1 MKKKIYY
8 WSPCLTKIGTI
19 KSTINSAVAMANYG
33 KVKFDVYLINSCGE
47 WDEHIDYLSDKNVN
61 LINFRFRFFK
71 YLPKNGFLKSR
82 ISYCLIYLFSFI
94 PLLKLLRKN
103 KPDFFIAHLI
113 TSLPL
118 TLLKFFKFE
127 TEFILRISGMPK
139 LNLFRKAFWKSLNSK
154 LKIITCPT
162 NELKNQLIKDKIF
175 DSSKIFY
182 LQDAILNI
190 EEFIQNSKLNDI
202 NISYADNKK
211 IIFAAGRLTRQKN
224 FSYLI
229 NEFNNFPENED
240 YILIIIGDGEE
251 REKLT
256 KIIKRNKLEN
266 KVFLVGYVKN
276 IFKYFLRGN
285 LFILS
290 SLWEEVGFVLVEAA
304 LSNLFIISSD
314 CPNGPKEFLNF
325 GKNGILF
332 KSNISGELTK
342 SLTDFNKRLSYKSD
356 LYALKKNAKKYTK
369 FRHFTVLN
377 NIICRQR

>member
-33 KVKFDVYLINSCGE
+33 KVKYDIYLINSCGE
-47 WDEHIDYLSDKNVN
+47 WDDYIDYLKDKNVN
-61 LINFRFRFFK
+61 LINFRFRIFK

-82 ISYCLIYLFSFI
+82 ISYILIYLFSFF
-94 PLLKLLRKN
+94 PLLKLLKKN
-103 KPDFFIAHLI
+103 KPDFLIAHLI

-118 TLLKFFKFE
+118 TLLKFFKFK

-139 LNLFRKAFWKSLNSK
+139 LNLFRKTLWKSLNSK

-162 NELKNQLIKDKIF
+162 HELKNQLINDNIF
-175 DSSKIFY
+175 DSNKIFY
-182 LQDAILNI
+182 LQDAILNM
-190 EEFIQNSKLNDI
+190 EEFIQNSKLNDV
-202 NISYADNKK
+202 NISYANGKK

-229 NEFNNFPENED
+229 DEFNNFSENKD

-251 REKLT
+251 KDKIK
-256 KIIKRNKLEN
+256 KIIERKKLEN

-276 IFKYFLRGN
+276 IFKYFLKGN

-304 LSNLFIISSD
+304 MSNLFIISSD

-332 KSNISGELTK
+332 KNNIPGELTK
-342 SLTDFNKRLSYKSD
+342 SLKDYNRRLNFKSD
-356 LYALKKNAKKYTK
+356 LYALKKNAMKYTK
-369 FRHFTVLN
+369 FRHFTVLDK
-377 NIICRQR
+377 IICQ

>member
-33 KVKFDVYLINSCGE
+33 KTKFDVYLINSCGE
-47 WDEHIDYLSDKNVN
+47 WDDYIDYLSDKNVN
-61 LINFRFRFFK
+61 LINFRFKIFK

-82 ISYCLIYLFSFI
+82 ISYILIYLFSFI
-94 PLLKLLRKN
+94 PLLKLLKKN
-103 KPDFFIAHLI
+103 KPDFLIAHLI

-118 TLLKFFKFE
+118 TLLKLFKFK
-127 TEFILRISGMPK
+127 TEFMLRISGMPK
-139 LNLFRKAFWKSLNSK
+139 LNLFRKTLWKSLNSK

-162 NELKNQLIKDKIF
+162 HELKNQLINENIF
-175 DSSKIFY
+175 DSNKVFY
-182 LQDAILNI
+182 LQDAILNM
-190 EEFIQNSKLNDI
+190 EEFIQNSKINDV
-202 NISYADNKK
+202 NISYADDKK

-229 NEFNNFPENED
+229 DEFSNFSENKD
-240 YILIIIGDGEE
+240 YILIIIGDGEDKD
-251 REKLT
+251 KLK
-256 KIIKRNKLEN
+256 KIIERKKLEN

-276 IFKYFLRGN
+276 IFKYFLKGN

-304 LSNLFIISSD
+304 MSNLFIISSD

-332 KSNISGELTK
+332 KNNIPGELTK
-342 SLTDFNKRLSYKSD
+342 SLTDYNRRLNFKSD
-356 LYALKKNAKKYTK
+356 LYALKKNAMKYTK
-369 FRHFTVLN
+369 FRHFTILDK
-377 NIICRQR
+377 IICQ

>member
-33 KVKFDVYLINSCGE
+33 KVKYDVYLINSCGE
-47 WDEHIDYLSDKNVN
+47 WDDYIDYLKDKNVN
-61 LINFRFRFFK
+61 LINFRFRIFK

-82 ISYCLIYLFSFI
+82 ISYILIYLFSFF
-94 PLLKLLRKN
+94 PLLKLLKKN
-103 KPDFFIAHLI
+103 KPDFLIAHLI

-139 LNLFRKAFWKSLNSK
+139 LNLFRKNLWKSLNKK

-162 NELKNQLIKDKIF
+162 NELKNQLINNNIF
-175 DSSKIFY
+175 DSNKILY
-182 LQDAILNI
+182 LQDAILNM
-190 EEFIQNSKLNDI
+190 EEFVQNSKLNDV
-202 NISYADNKK
+202 NIPYADDKK

-229 NEFNNFPENED
+229 DEFNNFSENND

-251 REKLT
+251 KDKLK
-256 KIIKRNKLEN
+256 KIIERNKLEN
-266 KVFLVGYVKN
+266 KVFLIGYVKN
-276 IFKYFLRGN
+276 IFKYFLKGN

-304 LSNLFIISSD
+304 MSNLFIISSD

-332 KSNISGELTK
+332 KNNIPGELTK
-342 SLTDFNKRLSYKSD
+342 SLTDYNRRLNFKSD
-356 LYALKKNAKKYTK
+356 LYALKKNAMKYTK
-369 FRHFTVLN
+369 FRHFTVLDK
-377 NIICRQR
+377 IICQ

>member
-33 KVKFDVYLINSCGE
+33 KVKYDVYLINSCGE
-47 WDEHIDYLSDKNVN
+47 WDDYIDYLRDKNVN
-61 LINFRFRFFK
+61 LINFRFRTFK

-82 ISYCLIYLFSFI
+82 ISYILIYLFSFF
-94 PLLKLLRKN
+94 PLLKLLKKN
-103 KPDFFIAHLI
+103 KPDFLIAHLI

-118 TLLKFFKFE
+118 TLLKFFKFK

-139 LNLFRKAFWKSLNSK
+139 LNLFRKNLWKSLNRK

-162 NELKNQLIKDKIF
+162 NELKNQLINNNIF
-175 DSSKIFY
+175 DSNKILY
-182 LQDAILNI
+182 LQDAILNM
-190 EEFIQNSKLNDI
+190 EEFVQNSKLNDV
-202 NISYADNKK
+202 NIPYADDKK

-229 NEFNNFPENED
+229 NEFNNFSENKD

-251 REKLT
+251 KDKLK
-256 KIIKRNKLEN
+256 KIIEKNKLEN
-266 KVFLVGYVKN
+266 KVFLIGYVKN
-276 IFKYFLRGN
+276 IFKYFLKGN

-304 LSNLFIISSD
+304 MSNLFIISSD

-332 KSNISGELTK
+332 KNNIPGELTK
-342 SLTDFNKRLSYKSD
+342 SLTDYNRRLNFKSD
-356 LYALKKNAKKYTK
+356 LYALKKNAIKYTK
-369 FRHFTVLN
+369 FRHFTVLDK
-377 NIICRQR
+377 IICQ

>member
-33 KVKFDVYLINSCGE
+33 KVKYDVYLINSCGE
-47 WDEHIDYLSDKNVN
+47 WDDYIDYLKDKNVN
-61 LINFRFRFFK
+61 LINFRFRIFK

-82 ISYCLIYLFSFI
+82 ISYILIYLFSFF
-94 PLLKLLRKN
+94 PLLKLLKKN
-103 KPDFFIAHLI
+103 KPDFLIAHLI

-118 TLLKFFKFE
+118 TLLKFFKFK

-139 LNLFRKAFWKSLNSK
+139 LNLFRKNLWKSLNKK

-162 NELKNQLIKDKIF
+162 NELKNQLINNNIF
-175 DSSKIFY
+175 DSNKILY
-182 LQDAILNI
+182 LQDAILNM
-190 EEFIQNSKLNDI
+190 EEFVQNSKLNDV
-202 NISYADNKK
+202 NIPYADDKK

-229 NEFNNFPENED
+229 DEFNNFSENND

-251 REKLT
+251 KDKLK
-256 KIIKRNKLEN
+256 KIIERNKLEN
-266 KVFLVGYVKN
+266 KVFLIGYVKN
-276 IFKYFLRGN
+276 IFKYFLKGN

-304 LSNLFIISSD
+304 MSNLFIISSD

-332 KSNISGELTK
+332 KNNIPGELTK
-342 SLTDFNKRLSYKSD
+342 SLTDYNRRLNFKSD
-356 LYALKKNAKKYTK
+356 LYALKKNAMKYTK
-369 FRHFTVLN
+369 FRHFTVLDK
-377 NIICRQR
+377 IICQ